1 MKNYQ
6 KPELKAVEISLCN
19 VILTSVEQPVDEP
32 GFTLSGNRSAGEGNW
47 DHSWDDILRSM

>member
-6 KPELKAVEISLCN
+6 RPELKAVEISLCN
-19 VILTSVEQPVDEP
+19 VILTSVTEPEAEP